1 VGTESRC
8 VPGEESGATFCNTL
22 CEIKHLRL
30 FLTDYGEPVS
40 AATHPAQLSKV
51 AARMYAD
58 EACVIHRKSGRPF
71 TPCRASDF

>member
-1 VGTESRC
+1 
-8 VPGEESGATFCNTL
+8 
-22 CEIKHLRL
+22 LRL